1 MGWRS
6 WRRVG
11 LNRQPFSLGC
21 SWTTRV
27 EAMYGPKAKETL
39 GSASWSHCVPFLCP
53 LFHPAPFSSQGLW
66 CCGPISQLPVSTPA
80 SIANSRSLIPEFLD
94 PFPGLQPQQPS
105 HPGPLPTPSATL
117 ECQTLH
123 RYFFQL
129 ILESSLYWPLCV
141 NEQLRFYLHTLLVKS
156 LFLRSASQ
164 L

>member
-1 MGWRS
+1 MDVHG
-6 WRRVG
+6 
-11 LNRQPFSLGC
+11 PH
-21 SWTTRV
+21 RV
-27 EAMYGPKAKETL
+27 EATYGPKARETL
-39 GSASWSHCVPFLCP
+39 GSASWSQFVPFYCP

-66 CCGPISQLPVSTPA
+66 CCPISQLPASTLA
-80 SIANSRSLIPEFLD
+80 SITNSRISIPELLD
-94 PFPGLQPQQPS
+94 PFLGQQLQQPS
-105 HPGPLPTPSATL
+105 HPVPLPTPSATL

-141 NEQLRFYLHTLLVKS
+141 NELLRFYLHTLLVKS